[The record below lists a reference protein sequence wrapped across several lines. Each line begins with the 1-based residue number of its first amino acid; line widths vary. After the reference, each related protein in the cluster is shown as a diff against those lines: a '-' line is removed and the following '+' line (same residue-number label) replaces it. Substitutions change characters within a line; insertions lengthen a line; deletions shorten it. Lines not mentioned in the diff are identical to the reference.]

1 MNKMVINHLE
11 KLFVTSDAATII
23 KETDIHHPAAKM
35 IAQAAKMQENE
46 CGDGTNLLISLTGEL
61 MTQADSLI
69 KMGLHPSE
77 ILIGYEKA
85 GKEAMQL
92 LEKLSVQTVTDL
104 RNEAELVR
112 CIRST
117 IASKQFGL
125 EDFLS
130 KLVAQ
135 AVIYAMPERASNFNT
150 DNIRVQKILGGGIY
164 DSEVVHGMVVVRG
177 SETTIRTVE
186 KAKVAVFNTNIEM
199 QQGETKGTVLLKN
212 ADDLL
217 NYT

>member
-1 MNKMVINHLE
+1 MVINHLE

-85 GKEAMQL
+85 GKEAM
-92 LEKLSVQTVTDL
+92 
-104 RNEAELVR
+104 
-112 CIRST
+112 
-117 IASKQFGL
+117 
-125 EDFLS
+125 
-130 KLVAQ
+130 
-135 AVIYAMPERASNFNT
+135 
-150 DNIRVQKILGGGIY
+150 
-164 DSEVVHGMVVVRG
+164 
-177 SETTIRTVE
+177 
-186 KAKVAVFNTNIEM
+186 
-199 QQGETKGTVLLKN
+199 
-212 ADDLL
+212 
-217 NYT
+217 